1 MTIAEPEERRQK
13 KVRYTVDVRGQECSK
28 PVVTIKTKMGK
39 IASGET
45 IEVLARGATY
55 EDVVRIFGTIQNHH
69 IREVA
74 EKDFVRLFI
83 TKKER

>member
-1 MTIAEPEERRQK
+1 MISAKPRKGQENA
-13 KVRYTVDVRGQECSK
+13 VRFTVDVRGQECSK

-45 IEVLARGATY
+45 LEVLARGDAY
-55 EDVVRIFGTIQNHH
+55 EDVVRIFGTIQKHH
-69 IREVA
+69 IREVR

-83 TKKER
+83 TKK